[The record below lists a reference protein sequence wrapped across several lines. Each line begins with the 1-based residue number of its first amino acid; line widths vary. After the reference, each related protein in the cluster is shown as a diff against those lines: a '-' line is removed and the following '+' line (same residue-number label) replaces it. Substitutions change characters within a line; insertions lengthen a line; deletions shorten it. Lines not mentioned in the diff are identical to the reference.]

1 MLASYCWAFHE
12 NRDTELVPTSYER
25 EAYDC
30 RHIEDLFGAFQT
42 IEGLTPDLI
51 EEAYA
56 EARRTGK
63 YKPSELV
70 RINSKLRQ
78 ILSNAVAKRIID
90 RNPCATVHVR
100 RPRNKRESLTIDQVA
115 TLCTHLQH
123 IELTAE
129 AVGTL
134 VLVYTG
140 MRKGEMLGLEWRDW
154 DPANK
159 TLKIDRQYT
168 NDHELRAP
176 KSQES
181 QRKIP
186 VGETLAERLQSWSA
200 IQKSSWPLWG
210 CPRLAALPSL
220 AILLSSRGPYCLSH
234 EKLHL
239 QPLVSRFRS

>member
-1 MLASYCWAFHE
+1 MSEQPLISGRGTGWKDKRSPNTYRYYFSLGVKDPKTGRYKRSPTYTVRCKTKTEAKAAMQAKLAEINSSGTITKTKKPTLLASYCWAFHE
-12 NRDTELVPTSYER
+12 NRDTELAPTSYER

-51 EEAYA
+51 EETYA

-70 RINSKLRQ
+70 RINAKLRQ

-140 MRKGEMLGLEWRDW
+140 MRKGEMQASNG
-154 DPANK
+154 AIG
-159 TLKIDRQYT
+159 TLPIK
-168 NDHELRAP
+168 P
-176 KSQES
+176 
-181 QRKIP
+181 
-186 VGETLAERLQSWSA
+186 
-200 IQKSSWPLWG
+200 
-210 CPRLAALPSL
+210 
-220 AILLSSRGPYCLSH
+220 
-234 EKLHL
+234 
-239 QPLVSRFRS
+239 